1 MIKQV
6 IQKLLGE
13 KNTDRIRCL
22 KTSLNAAK
30 NTWYNLR
37 AFQKSTRDSLNLSQL
52 LSVHM
57 LEKAMV
63 IGNTKYL
70 SAVKY
75 PELIDNITRLID
87 MGVPPDDYTVSESV
101 AVIRSALT
109 ALPGHEDAKSQL
121 EALVAKYSIPQNFRG
136 GMEVIPSAEIL
147 SHNSFDFHAFVSSRH
162 SVRNFKDKIISREV
176 IYDIVRDAL
185 YCPSACNRQPFK
197 VYFSEER
204 EKIAEIIK
212 ATPDKF
218 ITSGFNDCLIV
229 TCDRILLSSSELGDQ
244 EYINGGIFLGYLVMS
259 IHAHGLGSCLCQFLQ
274 KDKRQEKIKRLF
286 GISDSEVIVCFVGV
300 GELEDE
306 VNVACS
312 QRRPVE
318 TVAISLDS

>member
-1 MIKQV
+1 MVKQV
-6 IQKLLGE
+6 IKKLLGE
-13 KNTDRIRCL
+13 KNTDRIRRL
-22 KTSLNAAK
+22 KTSIDAAK
-30 NTWYNLR
+30 STWHNLSTP
-37 AFQKSTRDSLNLSQL
+37 QSTRDRLNLSQL
-52 LSVHM
+52 MSVHM

-63 IGNTKYL
+63 VGNTKYL

-75 PELIDNITRLID
+75 PALIDSVTRLID
-87 MGVPPDDYTVSESV
+87 MGVPPDDYTVSESI
-101 AVIRSALT
+101 AVIRSALA

-136 GMEVIPSAEIL
+136 GMEVIPSTEIL
-147 SHNSFDFHAFVSSRH
+147 SHTNFDFHAFVSSRR
-162 SVRNFKDKIISREV
+162 SVRKFKDKIISREV

-204 EKIAEIIK
+204 EKIAKIIK
-212 ATPDKF
+212 ATPDQF
-218 ITSGFNDCLIV
+218 ITSGFHDCLIV
-229 TCDRILLSSSELGDQ
+229 TCDRVLLSPAELDDQ
-244 EYINGGIFLGYLVMS
+244 EYINGGIFLGYLVLS

-274 KDKRQEKIKRLF
+274 KDRRQEKVKRSF
-286 GISDSEVIVCFVGV
+286 GISDSEVIVCFVGI

-306 VNVACS
+306 VSFACS